1 MCLSVFEKLDS
12 SGYSP
17 LIAMMMMVMLIII
30 IIIIIIIRM
39 DEMAVILRGLTPS
52 SKGDVYGL

>member
-12 SGYSP
+12 SGYSL
-17 LIAMMMMVMLIII
+17 LIVMMMMMMLI